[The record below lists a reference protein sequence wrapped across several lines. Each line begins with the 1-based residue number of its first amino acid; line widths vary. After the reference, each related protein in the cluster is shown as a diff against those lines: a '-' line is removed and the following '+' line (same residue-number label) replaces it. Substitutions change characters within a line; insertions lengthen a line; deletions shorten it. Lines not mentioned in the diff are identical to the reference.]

1 MIFSLL
7 SPITALFSS
16 LPLWPLF
23 ILLLAALSLVLR
35 GLDECLFMRMPPE
48 GTEAY
53 AFAQS
58 DERER
63 YLDYMQ
69 QLGAH
74 HGHHHGEDPLRE
86 LDPHQQLQQP
96 PLARAGGPQQ
106 AAPPPPPVSE
116 TDRKALLA
124 SFTSSKFYRNL
135 PGMLD

>member
-1 MIFSLL
+1 MSLVLSLL
-7 SPITALFSS
+7 SPLTALFSS
-16 LPLWPLF
+16 LPVWPLF

-74 HGHHHGEDPLRE
+74 HGHHHGEGDPLRE
-86 LDPHQQLQQP
+86 LDQPPPSQRAAGGQQP
-96 PLARAGGPQQ
+96 
-106 AAPPPPPVSE
+106 AAPPPPPPPVSE
-116 TDRKALLA
+116 TDRKALLTQ
-124 SFTSSKFYRNL
+124 FTSSRFYRGI
-135 PGMLD
+135 PPVA

>member
-1 MIFSLL
+1 MLL
-7 SPITALFSS
+7 GPLLALFSD

-23 ILLLAALSLVLR
+23 ILLLAALSLALR

-74 HGHHHGEDPLRE
+74 HGHHHGEDL
-86 LDPHQQLQQP
+86 LQRDFDQRP
-96 PLARAGGPQQ
+96 PLQRAGGQQ
-106 AAPPPPPVSE
+106 QQQQQSAPPAPVSE
-116 TDRKALLA
+116 TDRKALLT
-124 SFTSSKFYRNL
+124 SFTSSKYYRNL
-135 PGMLD
+135 PSAALL

>member
-1 MIFSLL
+1 MSLILSLL
-7 SPITALFSS
+7 SPLTALFSS
-16 LPLWPLF
+16 LPVWPLF

-74 HGHHHGEDPLRE
+74 HGHHHGEGDPLRE
-86 LDPHQQLQQP
+86 LDQP
-96 PLARAGGPQQ
+96 PPSQRAAGGQ
-106 AAPPPPPVSE
+106 APAAPPPPPPVSE
-116 TDRKALLA
+116 TDRKALLTQ
-124 SFTSSKFYRNL
+124 FTSSRFYRGI
-135 PGMLD
+135 PPVA